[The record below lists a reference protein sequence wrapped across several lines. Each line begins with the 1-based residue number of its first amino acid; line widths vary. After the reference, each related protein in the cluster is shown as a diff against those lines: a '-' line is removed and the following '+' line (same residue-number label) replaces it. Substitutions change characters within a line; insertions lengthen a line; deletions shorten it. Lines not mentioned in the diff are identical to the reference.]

1 MIHSFRPLRLAGA
14 SLLALSTAPA
24 LAQDAQDP
32 VLLEPIVLT
41 ATSDAGVQ
49 ADGYVGGYAQVATK
63 SNTPVAETQQSISVV
78 TSQQIEDQGAETL
91 GQALNYTAGV
101 MGQPF
106 GSDPRFDSP
115 TVRGFEARGS
125 QYVNGLRQLRDFGA
139 PAFEVYGLQQVEVLK
154 GPNSS
159 LYGAGSPAGIINQ
172 VQKRAQDSE
181 FSEIGLGYDSNDSAQ
196 TFVDVNRVAS
206 PNLSWRLT
214 GILRDSQTQISE
226 LTNQRGYLG
235 AALRYTPDD
244 ATTVD
249 VIASYTKDAPISPPG
264 VPFALT
270 QTGDGKALRD
280 AYFGEP
286 GFDDSDRDMANLGV
300 EISHQLDNGWT
311 LSQGFRVERFDWT
324 YTGHSVRGLSQ
335 DGLSV
340 LRSANFQDESTTGL
354 NLDTRLSNSLDTG
367 TATHDLLLGMDIRQ
381 YDADTT
387 STFFYAPSID
397 AANPVFGG
405 QPFART
411 YYESVSSIKQTQIGV
426 YAQDEISMG
435 NWRGS
440 LALRHDWTK
449 QEGSKLV
456 TSDPWQSANPT
467 FSQTAST
474 IDQSDSATTG
484 RAGLGYLMVNGAMPY
499 VSYSTSFDPSI
510 GIDDTTGR
518 TLKPTEGK
526 QWEVGVKYQPTS
538 FDGLFSAAVYDL
550 TQENLVRNLGQG
562 QRRQIGEVRSKGLE
576 LEATAAIGLNWDL
589 RASYA
594 FNETEQKG
602 GTDDG
607 LEMPNAPRHLAS
619 IWLDREFGN
628 GLRAGGGIRHIGE
641 RKGDDENLFDLDS
654 VTLVDL
660 AATYTRGN
668 VEASVNLNNLTDE
681 VYLAN
686 CGAFGC
692 YYGEG
697 RSISAKVAYTW

>member
-1 MIHSFRPLRLAGA
+1 MTHSFRPLRLAGA

-63 SNTPVAETQQSISVV
+63 SNTPVAETQQSISIV

-101 MGQPF
+101 VGQPF

-206 PNLSWRLT
+206 PNLAWRLT

-324 YTGHSVRGLSQ
+324 YTGHYVSGLSD
-335 DGLSV
+335 DGLSIT
-340 LRSANFQDESTTGL
+340 RGANFQDESTTGL
-354 NLDTRLSNSLDTG
+354 NLDTRLANSITTG
-367 TATHDLLLGMDIRQ
+367 AVTHDLLLGLDIRQ

-387 STFFYAPSID
+387 TEFFFGQPID
-397 AANPVFGG
+397 ASDPVYGG
-405 QPFART
+405 LPTTPAWYT
-411 YYESVSSIKQTQIGV
+411 SVSDISQKQVGL
-426 YAQDEISMG
+426 YAQDEIAVG

-440 LALRHDWTK
+440 LALRHDWSEQTGTK
-449 QEGSKLV
+449 FTNFAGE
-456 TSDPWQSANPT
+456 
-467 FSQTAST
+467 ST
-474 IDQSDSATTG
+474 IDQSDTATTG
-484 RAGLGYLMVNGAMPY
+484 RAGLGYLMANGAMPY

-697 RSISAKVAYTW
+697 RSVSAKVAYTW

>member
-1 MIHSFRPLRLAGA
+1 MSVEPRILLLAGA
-14 SLLALSTAPA
+14 SLLALSSGVAWSQQAAEPI
-24 LAQDAQDP
+24 
-32 VLLEPIVLT
+32 LLDEIVLT
-41 ATSDAGVQ
+41 ASSDASVQ
-49 ADGYVGGYAQVATK
+49 ADGYVGGQAQVATK

-78 TSQQIEDQGAETL
+78 TSQQIEDQGAQTL

-101 MGQPF
+101 VGQPF
-106 GSDPRFDSP
+106 GADPRFDSP

-125 QYVNGLRQLRDFGA
+125 QYVNGLRQLRDFGS

-172 VQKRAQDSE
+172 VQKRAQDFD
-181 FSEIGLGYDSNDSAQ
+181 FSEAGLGYDSNDSAQ
-196 TFVDVNRVAS
+196 TFFDLNRVAS
-206 PNLSWRLT
+206 PTLSWRLT
-214 GILRDSQTQISE
+214 GILRDSKTQIRE
-226 LTNQRGYLG
+226 LTNERGYLG
-235 AALRYTPDD
+235 AALRYAPDD

-280 AYFGEP
+280 TYFGEP
-286 GFDDSDRDMANLGV
+286 GFDDSDRDMANLGI

-311 LSQGFRVERFDWT
+311 LSQGFRAEQFDWT
-324 YTGHSVRGLSQ
+324 YTGHYVSGLTD

-340 LRSANFQDESTTGL
+340 ARGANFQDESTTGL
-354 NLDTRLSNSLDTG
+354 NLDTRLSNSITTG
-367 TATHDLLLGMDIRQ
+367 SVTHDLLLGLDIRQ

-387 STFFYAPSID
+387 TQFFFGQPID
-397 AANPVFGG
+397 ASDPVYGG
-405 QPFART
+405 LPAT
-411 YYESVSSIKQTQIGV
+411 PAWYTSISDISQKQVGL
-426 YAQDEISMG
+426 YAQDEITVG

-440 LALRHDWTK
+440 LAIRQDWT
-449 QEGSKLV
+449 E
-456 TSDPWQSANPT
+456 
-467 FSQTAST
+467 QTGT
-474 IDQSDSATTG
+474 KFTNFDGDTPIDQSDSATTG
-484 RAGLGYLMVNGAMPY
+484 RVGLGYVLANGVMPY
-499 VSYSTSFDPSI
+499 ASYSTSFDPTI
-510 GIDDTTGR
+510 GIDDTTGE
-518 TLKPTEGK
+518 TLDPTEGK
-526 QWEVGVKYQPTS
+526 QWEVGVKYQPAG

-550 TQENLVRNLGQG
+550 TQQNLVRNLGQG
-562 QRRQIGEVRSKGLE
+562 RRRQVGEVRSKGLE
-576 LEATAAIGLNWDL
+576 LEATAALSAAWDL

-602 GTDDG
+602 GPEDG

-619 IWLDREFGN
+619 LWLDRDFGN

-641 RKGDDENLFDLDS
+641 RKGDFGNTFDLDS

-668 VEASVNLNNLTDE
+668 IEASVNLNNVTDE

-686 CGAFGC
+686 CGSFGC

-697 RSISAKVAYTW
+697 RSVAAKVAYTW